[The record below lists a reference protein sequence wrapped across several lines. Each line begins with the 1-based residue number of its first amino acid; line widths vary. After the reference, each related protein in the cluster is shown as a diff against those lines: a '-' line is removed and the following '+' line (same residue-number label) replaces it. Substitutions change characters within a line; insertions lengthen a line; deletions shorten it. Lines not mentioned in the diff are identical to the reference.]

1 MASANPNNITVFI
14 IQGFTDNPDLQ
25 LPVFFCFFLIYCFIV
40 CGNLTIFVVI
50 MTDCRLHTPM
60 YIFLMNLS
68 IIDIANAS
76 NILPKLLYILL
87 TQCKTISF
95 LECIIQM
102 YLFLYLTS
110 TEILLL
116 ASMAYDR
123 YVAICHALRYF
134 ILMSLRRTVLM
145 SVAAWTVGFLDPIGH
160 AVIVS
165 KLSYCSSQLID
176 HFFCDV
182 SPLLKL
188 TCSDTSNV
196 DILNL
201 IEGTLIAVPAFLIT
215 IVSYIFIITTI
226 LKIKSTEGR
235 QKAFSTCTSHLTCIT
250 IFYGTL
256 MCLYMRPTST
266 YSPRQDKYFA
276 LLYVV
281 FIPLLNP
288 VIYSLKNQEV
298 KNALKKLLNKVLIKI
313 LLTAVWRLCSRH
325 ERNTT

>member
-14 IQGFTDNPDLQ
+14 IQGFTGNPDLQ
-25 LPVFFCFFLIYCFIV
+25 LPVFLCFFLIYCFIV
-40 CGNLTIFVVI
+40 YGNLTIFVLI
-50 MTDCRLHTPM
+50 MTDSRLHTPM

-102 YLFLYLTS
+102 YFFLSLTL

-123 YVAICHALRYF
+123 YVAICHPLHYF

-145 SVAAWTVGFLDPIGH
+145 SVAAWTVSFLDPIGH
-160 AVIVS
+160 AVVVS
-165 KLSYCSSQLID
+165 KLSYYSSQLID

-201 IEGTLIAVPAFLIT
+201 FEGTLLAVPAFLIT
-215 IVSYIFIITTI
+215 IVSYVFIITTI

-235 QKAFSTCTSHLTCIT
+235 QKAFSTCTSHLTCII

-256 MCLYMRPTST
+256 MCLYMRPISS
-266 YSPRQDKYFA
+266 YSPKQDKYFA

-281 FIPLLNP
+281 CIPLLNP

-298 KNALKKLLNKVLIKI
+298 KNALKKFWNKV
-313 LLTAVWRLCSRH
+313 AC
-325 ERNTT
+325 

>member
-14 IQGFTDNPDLQ
+14 IQGFTGNPDLQ
-25 LPVFFCFFLIYCFIV
+25 LPVFLCFFLIYCFIV

-50 MTDCRLHTPM
+50 MTDSRLHTPM

-87 TQCKTISF
+87 TQRKTISF

-102 YLFLYLTS
+102 YFFISLTC

-123 YVAICHALRYF
+123 YVAICHALHYF

-145 SVAAWTVGFLDPIGH
+145 SVTVWTVSFLDPIVH
-160 AVIVS
+160 AAMVS
-165 KLSYCSSQLID
+165 KLSYCSSKVIE

-182 SPLLKL
+182 TAVLKL
-188 TCSDTSNV
+188 SCSDMSSV

-201 IEGTLIAVPAFLIT
+201 IDGTLLAVPAFLIT
-215 IVSYIFIITTI
+215 IVSYVFIITTI
-226 LKIKSTEGR
+226 LKIKSTQGR

-250 IFYGTL
+250 VFYGTL
-256 MCLYMRPTST
+256 MCLYMRPTSS
-266 YSPRQDKYFA
+266 YSPKQDKYFA

-298 KNALKKLLNKVLIKI
+298 KNALKKLQNKV
-313 LLTAVWRLCSRH
+313 VG
-325 ERNTT
+325 

>member
-1 MASANPNNITVFI
+1 MASANPNNITVFL
-14 IQGFTDNPDLQ
+14 IQGFTGNPDLQ
-25 LPVFFCFFLIYCFIV
+25 LPVFFCFFLSYCFIV
-40 CGNLTIFVVI
+40 CGNLTIFVLI
-50 MTDCRLHTPM
+50 MTDSRLHTPM

-87 TQCKTISF
+87 TQRKTISF

-102 YLFLYLTS
+102 YLFLSLTL

-123 YVAICHALRYF
+123 YVAICHPLHYF

-145 SVAAWTVGFLDPIGH
+145 SVAAWTVSFLDPIGH
-160 AVIVS
+160 AVVVS
-165 KLSYCSSQLID
+165 KLSFCSSQFID
-176 HFFCDV
+176 HFFCDM

-188 TCSDTSNV
+188 SCSDTSNV
-196 DILNL
+196 DLLNL
-201 IEGTLIAVPAFLIT
+201 FEGALLGVPAFLVT
-215 IVSYIFIITTI
+215 LVSYVFIITTI

-256 MCLYMRPTST
+256 LCLYMRPISS
-266 YSPRQDKYFA
+266 YSPKQDKYFA

-281 FIPLLNP
+281 CIPLLNP

-298 KNALKKLLNKVLIKI
+298 KNALKKFWNKV
-313 LLTAVWRLCSRH
+313 AC
-325 ERNTT
+325 

>member
-14 IQGFTDNPDLQ
+14 IQGFTGNPDLQ
-25 LPVFFCFFLIYCFIV
+25 LPVFLCFFLSYCFIV

-50 MTDCRLHTPM
+50 MTDSRLHTPM

-68 IIDIANAS
+68 IIDIVSAS
-76 NILPKLLYILL
+76 NILPRLLYILL
-87 TQCKTISF
+87 TQRKTISF
-95 LECIIQM
+95 VECIIQM
-102 YLFLYLTS
+102 YFFLSLTC

-145 SVAAWTVGFLDPIGH
+145 SVTAWIVGFLDTIGH

-182 SPLLKL
+182 TPLLKL
-188 TCSDTSNV
+188 SCSDTSTV

-201 IEGTLIAVPAFLIT
+201 IEGALLAVPAFIIT
-215 IVSYIFIITTI
+215 LVSYIFIITTI

-235 QKAFSTCTSHLTCIT
+235 RKAFSTCTSHLTCI
-250 IFYGTL
+250 IIYYGTL
-256 MCLYMRPTST
+256 MCLYMRPTSS
-266 YSPRQDKYFA
+266 YSPNQNKYFA

-298 KNALKKLLNKVLIKI
+298 KNALKKLLNKV
-313 LLTAVWRLCSRH
+313 AG
-325 ERNTT
+325 

>member
-1 MASANPNNITVFI
+1 MASAKSINITVFI
-14 IQGFTDNPDLQ
+14 IQGFTGNPEFQ
-25 LPVFFCFFLIYCFIV
+25 LIIFLCFFLIYCFIV
-40 CGNLTIFVVI
+40 CGNLIIFVVI
-50 MTDCRLHTPM
+50 MTDSRLHTPM

-68 IIDIANAS
+68 IIDIVSAS

-102 YLFLYLTS
+102 YFFISLTL

-160 AVIVS
+160 AAMVS

-176 HFFCDV
+176 HFFCDM

-188 TCSDTSNV
+188 SCSDTSNV

-201 IEGTLIAVPAFLIT
+201 FEGALFAVPSFLIT
-215 IVSYIFIITTI
+215 LVSYIFIITTI

-235 QKAFSTCTSHLTCIT
+235 QKAFSTCTSHLTCI
-250 IFYGTL
+250 IIYYGTL
-256 MCLYMRPTST
+256 MCLYMRPISS
-266 YSPRQDKYFA
+266 YSPKQDKYFA

-298 KNALKKLLNKVLIKI
+298 KNALKKLLNKV
-313 LLTAVWRLCSRH
+313 AG
-325 ERNTT
+325 

>member
-1 MASANPNNITVFI
+1 
-14 IQGFTDNPDLQ
+14 
-25 LPVFFCFFLIYCFIV
+25 
-40 CGNLTIFVVI
+40 
-50 MTDCRLHTPM
+50 MTDSCLHTPM

-95 LECIIQM
+95 VECIIQM
-102 YLFLYLTS
+102 YFFISLTL
-110 TEILLL
+110 TEVLLL

-123 YVAICHALRYF
+123 YVAICHALRYL

-145 SVAAWTVGFLDPIGH
+145 SVAAWTVGFLDTIGY
-160 AVIVS
+160 AVVVS
-165 KLSYCSSQLID
+165 KLSFCSSQLID

-182 SPLLKL
+182 TSLLKL
-188 TCSDTSNV
+188 SCSDTSNV
-196 DILNL
+196 DIFNL
-201 IEGTLIAVPAFLIT
+201 FEGILIALPAFLI
-215 IVSYIFIITTI
+215 ILVSYVFIITTI
-226 LKIKSTEGR
+226 VKIKSTEGR

-256 MCLYMRPTST
+256 MCLYMRPTSS
-266 YSPRQDKYFA
+266 YSPKQDKYFA

-298 KNALKKLLNKVLIKI
+298 KKALRKLLNKV
-313 LLTAVWRLCSRH
+313 AG
-325 ERNTT
+325 